1 MNIYFQKNPQGS
13 VGVPA
18 TSRAPA
24 LPKRSREEIEAET
37 QDLNACAASVLAALT
52 ELESLWFSA
61 PSSVVPAQH
70 RHVFLSTVK
79 PLDMHTMAQVFQREV
94 EEFKGQ
100 RATVL
105 DCIESI

>member
-1 MNIYFQKNPQGS
+1 MLAS
-13 VGVPA
+13 
-18 TSRAPA
+18 
-24 LPKRSREEIEAET
+24 
-37 QDLNACAASVLAALT
+37 LN
-52 ELESLWFSA
+52 ELESLWSSA
-61 PSSVVPAQH
+61 PNGIVPAQH
-70 RHVFLSTVK
+70 RHVFLNAVK